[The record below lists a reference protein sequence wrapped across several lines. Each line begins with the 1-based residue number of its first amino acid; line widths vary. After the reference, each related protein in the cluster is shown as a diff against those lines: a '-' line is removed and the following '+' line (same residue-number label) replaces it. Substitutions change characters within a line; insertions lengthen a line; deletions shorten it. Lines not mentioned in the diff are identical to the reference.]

1 MRSRQVKS
9 AVALLTGAVG
19 DAAERDDSKRSE
31 APAFRLSR
39 RPSNGT
45 RVRTLGSAPGV
56 AVPTESGA
64 RRSRGRVGV
73 FQLAD
78 QEL

>member
-31 APAFRLSR
+31 ARAFAFRGA
-39 RPSNGT
+39 PSNGT

-56 AVPTESGA
+56 AVPTESGT
-64 RRSRGRVGV
+64 RQSRGRVGV
-73 FQLAD
+73 FRLAD